1 MRREPQARG
10 RCHDADYWELTQ
22 ILSADVDRAH
32 AVAVEDEAAALV
44 RGSERRGPAPWSGR
58 VRTAGRCG
66 YLVNRDQ

>member
-32 AVAVEDEAAALV
+32 TVAVVDPPAALV
-44 RGSERRGPAPWSGR
+44 CAAKDATLHFGADASALR
-58 VRTAGRCG
+58 AGAAI
-66 YLVNRDQ
+66 L